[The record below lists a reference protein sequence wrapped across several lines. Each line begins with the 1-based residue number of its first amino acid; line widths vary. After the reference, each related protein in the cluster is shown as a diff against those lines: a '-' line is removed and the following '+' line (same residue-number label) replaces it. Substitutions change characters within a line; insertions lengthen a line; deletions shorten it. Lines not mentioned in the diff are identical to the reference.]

1 MLPKGRLKK
10 WQWIS
15 NETLTYSSIP
25 INHLKTVVQMCVRD
39 LCFLSLLCSL
49 LMVSIMLH
57 CSISMF
63 PFFEEDVDAG
73 KWSTY
78 IQQVVG
84 EKLFFFFCTVNYF
97 LLWLRESLALG
108 MKIKQLLLLSCQTL
122 FCSARTGGSGC
133 KLECRKFHLNI
144 KEHFFTVQVTK
155 QCHRLPREIVEY
167 SSLEIFRSHL
177 DMVVGSLL

>member
-1 MLPKGRLKK
+1 M
-10 WQWIS
+10 
-15 NETLTYSSIP
+15 
-25 INHLKTVVQMCVRD
+25 
-39 LCFLSLLCSL
+39 
-49 LMVSIMLH
+49 
-57 CSISMF
+57 
-63 PFFEEDVDAG
+63 
-73 KWSTY
+73 
-78 IQQVVG
+78 
-84 EKLFFFFCTVNYF
+84 NYF

-177 DMVVGSLL
+177 DMVVGSLLEVSVLEQGICWRWPFEIPSNLASLWFLNTTLHGQYCEWVCHVTARLASPDCAYHSYALFLCSPPFSRHLFPLPLELSIHVQR